1 MIEGINMISNNIQP
15 IKNNIQPIKN
25 EIVYP
30 MDDSSFKLSLDAA
43 KELLNSTVD
52 AEKET
57 EKLTFEFMTGQNDN
71 VHELMIA
78 QEKSSILLQFTMQV
92 RNGVMTAYQEIMK
105 IPV

>member
-43 KELLNSTVD
+43 KELLNSTID

>member
-1 MIEGINMISNNIQP
+1 MIEAINMISNNIQP
-15 IKNNIQPIKN
+15 IKNEITYPI
-25 EIVYP
+25 
-30 MDDSSFKLSLDAA
+30 DDSAFKISLDAA
-43 KELLNSTVD
+43 KELLNKTIE
-52 AEKET
+52 AENEI
-57 EKLTFEFMTGQNDN
+57 EKLTFEFMTGKNDN

>member
-15 IKNNIQPIKN
+15 ITNNIQPIKN

-43 KELLNSTVD
+43 KELLNSTID